1 MSEYTEQFDGPPHPE
16 AIDPAAERVAG
27 SLQQPGCASPYDK
40 LKLSY
45 LERQMEMCDQM
56 LTASGVPEW
65 VMNLDANGVPAN
77 SLPSRLKWYLARRKD
92 VAAGEIDQE
101 LQSMMEE
108 NLRLAQARHNDQA
121 QRPLADS
128 DAGRKGKH
136 ETT

>member
-1 MSEYTEQFDGPPHPE
+1 MAQIDGDNNCDTVRTERSE
-16 AIDPAAERVAG
+16 G
-27 SLQQPGCASPYDK
+27 SLKRAGCASPYDK

-101 LQSMMEE
+101 LLSMMEE
-108 NLRLAQARHNDQA
+108 NLRLAQARHNDKLRHSA
-121 QRPLADS
+121 PA
-128 DAGRKGKH
+128 
-136 ETT
+136 ETEGMKL